1 MSNHRRP
8 HDRQTPRSGVGR
20 RRPRTITAV
29 PGGTLP
35 RWVRDEITRSTPK
48 DRRAAAIRL
57 LADAAEEFADRRFRQ
72 AVHHLQDAKALAPR
86 SATIRELL
94 GLSSY
99 NLDRWDQALR
109 ELRAFRRLS
118 GETIHMPVEIDCLRA
133 LGKTRE
139 VHTTWALFL
148 ELGGDRD
155 TDREARVVY
164 ASHLLDE
171 GRPADAWKVIKP
183 GRLVSPAP
191 DKELRRWFVAA
202 RVALAAG
209 DRPTARQLVEAIARQ
224 QPDLAGLE
232 ELRESIKG

>member
-118 GETIHMPVEIDCLRA
+118 GETIHMRWRSTACEPSA
-133 LGKTRE
+133 
-139 VHTTWALFL
+139 
-148 ELGGDRD
+148 
-155 TDREARVVY
+155 
-164 ASHLLDE
+164 
-171 GRPADAWKVIKP
+171 RPARSTPHGNYFSNWEETATPTGRRGWCTHPISLMRVGPPTP
-183 GRLVSPAP
+183 G
-191 DKELRRWFVAA
+191 
-202 RVALAAG
+202 
-209 DRPTARQLVEAIARQ
+209 T
-224 QPDLAGLE
+224 
-232 ELRESIKG
+232 